1 MISLVVAQ
9 LWPGN
14 FKCQPAGGDA
24 MQLISGKAK
33 TRVNEKKKRC
43 RVKDVLWRW
52 LRLLSGITAS
62 PCTDEAADP
71 WTALLFC
78 SPLALT
84 FTEQSLNKGG
94 FFVLFCCMHLVSP
107 KLHWFELSTKQLQ
120 IKKGKEKK
128 SDDGAAGGRG
138 LWVLMEVWLL
148 KVNKCFD
155 YWKHFLYSV
164 QNLYPPPSSLGLSAW
179 PDARLCFNQM

>member
-1 MISLVVAQ
+1 MWLILSTASVVFCSQLVESSKTKPIPLVFLLKAQ
-9 LWPGN
+9 NDFPR
-14 FKCQPAGGDA
+14 CRPAGTYSGQGILNVSQGGRNA

-43 RVKDVLWRW
+43 RVKDLLWHW

-78 SPLALT
+78 SLLALT

-94 FFVLFCCMHLVSP
+94 CIVLFCCMHLVSP

-128 SDDGAAGGRG
+128 KAMTVQQGAVGC
-138 LWVLMEVWLL
+138 E
-148 KVNKCFD
+148 F
-155 YWKHFLYSV
+155 
-164 QNLYPPPSSLGLSAW
+164 
-179 PDARLCFNQM
+179 